1 MKMYKRIHTMILF
14 VGLLNLNLFS
24 EQKLNYKKL
33 ADSAS
38 TLYKNGK
45 FDQTLTI
52 YKSIIESGCESW
64 KLHFNLANCYFKMNK
79 LGLAIAHYEKA
90 LKINPESED
99 VKLNLDIVSNHV
111 VDKIKTKD
119 LFIENEIRNYFVY
132 KFNTEH
138 WAIIT
143 ILCLAMSIIFFSFY
157 FLSVTVKMKR
167 LGFWMG
173 ISFLIFFI
181 ISFALGK
188 IEVNDKNE
196 LANAVVIEPQAD
208 LFENPDH
215 NSKKITLH
223 DGTRMKILQKEGE
236 WINIQL
242 SNGNEGWLSVKSV
255 LNY

>member
-1 MKMYKRIHTMILF
+1 
-14 VGLLNLNLFS
+14 
-24 EQKLNYKKL
+24 
-33 ADSAS
+33 
-38 TLYKNGK
+38 
-45 FDQTLTI
+45 
-52 YKSIIESGCESW
+52 
-64 KLHFNLANCYFKMNK
+64 
-79 LGLAIAHYEKA
+79 
-90 LKINPESED
+90 
-99 VKLNLDIVSNHV
+99 
-111 VDKIKTKD
+111 
-119 LFIENEIRNYFVY
+119 
-132 KFNTEH
+132 
-138 WAIIT
+138 
-143 ILCLAMSIIFFSFY
+143 
-157 FLSVTVKMKR
+157 MKR